1 MNPNIICEI
10 GINHEGSV
18 AKAMQLIQE
27 IADAGLEYAKFQ
39 VWDENY
45 FDNDPNKETFRKFY
59 LSNKEMITLI
69 DEAHIRGLK
78 WGASTFGDGATNFVL
93 HQNPDFFKVA
103 SRRAGDK
110 ALAQQLKDAKF
121 DKPVLVS
128 HGMEY
133 YNEYSRNIWYG
144 SEVKH
149 LHCVSNYPTLPEHTD
164 LWRLSETHT
173 DTNVRLFHGY
183 SDHTEGTSAMIV
195 AGILGAEWIEKHVC
209 TRQQWLEWL
218 NYKRAA
224 TPDIV
229 CSASPSQIKG
239 AKLLIADYRRYL

>member
-110 ALAQQLKDAKF
+110 ALAQQLLAAGYK
-121 DKPVLVS
+121 KPILISDGMHKLVN
-128 HGMEY
+128 GKRY
-133 YNEYSRNIWYG
+133 IWNG
-144 SEVKH
+144 LLTQCRFLWCQSK
-149 LHCVSNYPTLPEHTD
+149 YPTPPELAMLRYLTGGE
-164 LWRLSETHT
+164 R
-173 DTNVRLFHGY
+173 FHGY
-183 SDHTEGTSAMIV
+183 SDHTIGTDAVLV
-195 AGILGAEWIEKHVC
+195 AGILGAEWIEKHTC
-209 TRQQWLEWL
+209 TAEQRLEWL
-218 NYKRAA
+218 NFGWAA
-224 TPDIV
+224 TPDIC
-229 CSASPSQIKG
+229 CSTT
-239 AKLLIADYRRYL
+239 AKFIAEAQAQMLNGRRYL

>member
-18 AKAMQLIQE
+18 AKAMELIRE
-27 IADAGLEYAKFQ
+27 IADAGLEYVKFQ
-39 VWDENY
+39 VWDEDY
-45 FDNDPNKETFRKFY
+45 FDNDPNKEVFRKFY

-78 WGASTFGDGATNFVL
+78 WGASTFGDNATNFVL
-93 HQNPDFFKVA
+93 HQNPDFYKVA

-110 ALAQQLKDAKF
+110 ALAQQLLAAGYTE
-121 DKPVLVS
+121 KPVLVS

-133 YNEYSRNIWYG
+133 YNEYSRDIWH
-144 SEVKH
+144 SQTVH
-149 LHCVSNYPTLPEHTD
+149 MHCVSNYPTLPEHAD
-164 LWRLSETHT
+164 LWRLSETIT
-173 DTNVRLFHGY
+173 DSNVRIFNGY

-209 TRQQWLEWL
+209 DREQLLEWL
-218 NYKRAA
+218 NYKRG
-224 TPDIV
+224 TPDIA
-229 CSASPSQIKG
+229 CSITPSMIYSASVQI
-239 AKLLIADYRRYL
+239 AHYRRYL